1 MEPCILVQYCDMALS
16 HKDWELPSSRMWLA
30 EMDIDRSLD
39 FPI

>member
-1 MEPCILVQYCDMALS
+1 MAPS
-16 HKDWELPSSRMWLA
+16 HKDRELTNARIWLA